1 MADAVTSQTILDG
14 ERLFIAKFTN
24 ISDGTGETAVTKID
38 VTTLAPNSF
47 GLACN
52 GVKLNKIY
60 GTTHGMEVRILWDA
74 TTDQFAWQ
82 IPQNSNYLMDLS
94 SFGGIP
100 NNAGAVKPA
109 TFCLLQQTLQL
120 ATCTLS
126 CLNVSKSTHQLKVE
140 THNDRRRHSNSP

>member
-24 ISDGTGETAVTKID
+24 ISDGTGETAVVKID
-38 VTTLAPNSF
+38 VSTLNPNSF

-74 TTDQFAWQ
+74 TTDVFAWQ

-100 NNAGAVKPA
+100 NNAGAGKTGDVLFTTADASAGDMYSIVLECLKTYA
-109 TFCLLQQTLQL
+109 T
-120 ATCTLS
+120 
-126 CLNVSKSTHQLKVE
+126 
-140 THNDRRRHSNSP
+140 SN

>member
-24 ISDGTGETAVTKID
+24 ISDGTGETAVLKID
-38 VTTLAPNSF
+38 VSTLNPNSF

-52 GVKLNKIY
+52 GVKINKIY

-100 NNAGAVKPA
+100 NNAGAGKTGDVLFTTA
-109 TFCLLQQTLQL
+109 DASAGDMYSIVLECLKTY
-120 ATCTLS
+120 AS
-126 CLNVSKSTHQLKVE
+126 A
-140 THNDRRRHSNSP
+140 

>member
-24 ISDGTGETAVTKID
+24 ISDGTGETGVLKID
-38 VTTLAPNSF
+38 VSTLNPNSF

-100 NNAGAVKPA
+100 NNAGAGKTGDVLFTTA
-109 TFCLLQQTLQL
+109 DASAGDMYSIVLECLKTY
-120 ATCTLS
+120 AS
-126 CLNVSKSTHQLKVE
+126 
-140 THNDRRRHSNSP
+140 D